1 MDCGKSVVVIED
13 NSISPSMRCWHA
25 GFFLVTLFSHQLFLL
40 ICDFPGTKLEETFC
54 LSRALDNAWSSPVLT
69 VPTVLLSEEEKKL
82 IRLVLAAFLRGL
94 SKILAGNFH
103 VLHLFFLKRCS
114 VTELRS
120 MSPMP
125 IYVRHM
131 ACHQDRHQIRA
142 DS

>member
-54 LSRALDNAWSSPVLT
+54 LSHALDNAWFSHALT
-69 VPTVLLSEEEKKL
+69 VPTFLLSEEEKKL
-82 IRLVLAAFLRGL
+82 IRLVLAAFMRGL

-103 VLHLFFLKRCS
+103 VLPFLSLKD
-114 VTELRS
+114 V
-120 MSPMP
+120 
-125 IYVRHM
+125 
-131 ACHQDRHQIRA
+131 Q
-142 DS
+142 